1 VTDASDDKPI
11 VASART
17 GRKYRPKNNMKTA
30 ARIRAQF
37 LDLVIDGMPVGKA
50 AVAVGRSNQWYEKT
64 RGMHPEWAKA
74 VTAARLAHKD
84 ATLPGADFIA
94 FRRAHFGNDTAPHHY
109 RIVEAFETAKPGT
122 LTVVL
127 GWPGLGKST
136 TLIDKYC
143 HELARDPNQRIC
155 VISEGQALSRNIIGQ
170 VADRMSDESRFA
182 TYHLRYGP
190 FRARAWEDSDREER
204 DPRKRA
210 WTADYF
216 TILGADADQKDPSLA
231 SFGGTSRIYGARY
244 DWMVFDDIQSNETMD
259 KTDKYLQAMR
269 TSWMS
274 RIDLGAGKRGRMLMV
289 GSRVGPDDIY
299 ERLDTHE
306 MIDNLVTIPALTQHI
321 TAEEMFTRKGKQ
333 IVVNPDCPAKPTWDK
348 LTLQQLAEVRAKV
361 GEEVWARTYMQD
373 VVLDGASVFTE
384 EMLEAAKDPTRVV
397 GKAAVGT
404 EVWDS
409 IDPALDSGICAYLM
423 TAISPDKLYLLDTM
437 GRTDTY
443 RYEDTFDWMNTWS
456 SRYRPAKW
464 IIEQNNYQK
473 GLLQTDDLRR
483 LEQRWGFETV
493 AHQTGRNKNDPV
505 MGVRMMASSFAN
517 GEISIPWGDE
527 RSREVMQPLIDE
539 LRVWK
544 PRTRGSR
551 LKMDRVMTLWFTW
564 MQWQVERETL
574 NNVIPMLWRP
584 SWSAGR
590 RKFA

>member
-1 VTDASDDKPI
+1 MTDAGKPI
-11 VASART
+11 VASPRT
-17 GRKYRPKNNMKTA
+17 GRRYRPRNTVAKAEQT
-30 ARIRAQF
+30 RQRF
-37 LDLVIDGMPVGKA
+37 LALVTDGMPVNKA
-50 AVAVGRSNQWYEKT
+50 VEAVGMSTYWYDGA
-64 RGMHPEWAKA
+64 RQRHPEWAAK

-84 ATLPGADFIA
+84 QTLPGADFVT
-94 FRRAHFGNDTAPHHY
+94 FRKVHFGHDTAPHHY
-109 RIVEAFETAKPGT
+109 RIVEAFETAKPGS

-127 GWPGLGKST
+127 GWPGMGKST

-170 VADRMSDESRFA
+170 VSDRMSDESRFA
-182 TYHLRYGP
+182 SYHLRYGP
-190 FRARAWEDSDREER
+190 FRARSWEDSDREDR

-216 TILGADADQKDPSLA
+216 TILAADADQKDPSLA

-244 DWMVFDDIQSNETMD
+244 DWMVFDDIQSNETID
-259 KTDKYLQAMR
+259 KTDKYLRAMR

-274 RIDLGAGKRGRMLMV
+274 RIDLGAGNRGRMLMV

-299 ERLDTHE
+299 ERLDTHH
-306 MIDNLVTIPALTQHI
+306 MIDTLVTIPALDKHV
-321 TAEEMFTRKGKQ
+321 TAEEMFHRKGKQ
-333 IVVNPDCPAKPTWDK
+333 VIANPDCSAKPTWDSMS
-348 LTLQQLAEVRAKV
+348 LQQLAEVRAKA
-361 GEEVWARTYMQD
+361 GEEIWARTYMQD

-384 EMLEAAKDPTRVV
+384 EMLENAKDHTRVAGKSNV
-397 GKAAVGT
+397 GMDIWG
-404 EVWDS
+404 S

-423 TAISPDKLYLLDTM
+423 TAITPDTLFVLDTM

-443 RYEDTFDWMNTWS
+443 RYEDTFDWINTWS
-456 SRYRPAKW
+456 SKYRPSKW

-473 GLLQTDDLRR
+473 GLLQTEQIRH

-505 MGVRMMASSFAN
+505 MGVRMMATSFAN

-527 RSREVMQPLIDE
+527 ATRELMQPLIDE
-539 LRVWK
+539 LRTWK
-544 PRTRGSR
+544 PKTRGSAQ
-551 LKMDRVMTLWFTW
+551 KMDRVMSLWFAW

-584 SWSAGR
+584 SWSGGR